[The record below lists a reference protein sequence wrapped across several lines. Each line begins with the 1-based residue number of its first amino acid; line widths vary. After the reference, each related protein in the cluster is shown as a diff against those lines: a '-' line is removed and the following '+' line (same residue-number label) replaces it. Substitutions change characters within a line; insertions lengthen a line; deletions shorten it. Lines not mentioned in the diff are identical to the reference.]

1 MRYRVTTV
9 ATLIGVALCLY
20 NYTGYDPHN
29 MVFFMF
35 SVPAWFI
42 DLFIDTHNVSVL
54 LMYVLTILSWAL
66 LGYITDRIIYRD
78 KSRRQART

>member
-1 MRYRVTTV
+1 MRYPVTII
-9 ATLIGVALCLY
+9 ATIIGIVLCLY

-42 DLFIDTHNVSVL
+42 EFFVEIHEVSVL

-66 LGYITDRIIYRD
+66 LGFVADWFIARNRQ
-78 KSRRQART
+78 RRSAR